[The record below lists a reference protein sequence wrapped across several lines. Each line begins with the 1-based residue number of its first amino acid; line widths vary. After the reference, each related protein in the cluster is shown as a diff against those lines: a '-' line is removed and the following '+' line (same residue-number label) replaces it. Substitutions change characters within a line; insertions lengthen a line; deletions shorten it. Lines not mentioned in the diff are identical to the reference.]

1 MGLFSRTPPRPPAGA
16 VVVDK
21 MVQKP
26 PLGLWADGFGR
37 LSTRSLQALIV
48 LGAATLLFIG
58 LRSVTVVTIPV
69 LLALI
74 FASAFAPAMRWM
86 RGRGIPSVLATII
99 TLLAVVIILGGVGW
113 LIVWAVQDQWDDLYS
128 QGEEGFQELLAW
140 VQGLPFAPSD
150 DQLESA
156 RNAVI
161 DFVTSSQFGTGAL
174 RGVSAIGNFLA
185 GAVLLVTVL
194 YFFLKDGPRMWEFVL
209 RPFEGENYARGKR
222 IGERTVHTFGSY
234 LRGTALVALVDA
246 VGIGIGLIILQ
257 VPLAL
262 PLVVLTFVLSF
273 IPIVGAVL
281 AGAIAALVALV
292 ALGPVQ
298 ALIVVGVIVLVQQLE
313 SNILQPFL
321 MGRTMRLNA
330 FVVLIALAAGTVL
343 GGILGAILA
352 VPLTA
357 AAWGVVQVWDGPDTP
372 ARWARRKRAEGDD
385 RESLPDRVAQRS
397 LDRPRTERASQPTG
411 S

>member
-1 MGLFSRTPPRPPAGA
+1 MGLFRRTPPRPPAGA
-16 VVVDK
+16 VVDEIVE
-21 MVQKP
+21 KP
-26 PLGLWADGFGR
+26 PLGMWADGFGR
-37 LSTRSLQALIV
+37 LATRSLQALIV
-48 LGAATLLFIG
+48 LGIATLLFIG

-86 RGRGIPSVLATII
+86 RRRGVPSALASVI
-99 TLLAVVIILGGVGW
+99 TLLTIVLILGGVGW
-113 LIVWAVQDQWDDLYS
+113 LIVWAVRDQWNELYA
-128 QGEEGFQELLAW
+128 QGEEGFQTLLAW
-140 VQGLPFAPSD
+140 VQDLPFAPTG
-150 DQLESA
+150 DQLEGA
-156 RNAVI
+156 RTAIV
-161 DFVTSSQFGTGAL
+161 DFVTSAQFGSGAL
-174 RGVSAIGNFLA
+174 AGVSAIGNFLA
-185 GAVLLVTVL
+185 GFVLLVTVL
-194 YFFLKDGPRMWEFVL
+194 YFFLKDGPRMWEFLL
-209 RPFEGENYARGKR
+209 RPFEGDDYARGKR
-222 IGERTVHTFGSY
+222 IGERTVSTFGSY

-246 VGIGIGLIILQ
+246 VGIGIGLLILQ

-298 ALIVVGVIVLVQQLE
+298 ALIVVGIVVLVQQLE

-357 AAWGVVQVWDGPDTP
+357 AAWGIVQVWDGPDTP
-372 ARWARRKRAEGDD
+372 ARWARRKRPEGDTRD
-385 RESLPDRVAQRS
+385 TLPDRVAQRS
-397 LDRPRTERASQPTG
+397 LDRPSSERSAQRKG
-411 S
+411 A

>member
-1 MGLFSRTPPRPPAGA
+1 MGLFRRTPPRPPAGA
-16 VVVDK
+16 IVDK
-21 MVQKP
+21 MVEKP
-26 PLGLWADGFGR
+26 PLGMWADGFGR
-37 LSTRSLQALIV
+37 LATRSLQSLIV
-48 LGAATLLFIG
+48 LGIATLLFIG

-69 LLALI
+69 LLAVI
-74 FASAFAPAMRWM
+74 FASAFAPVMRWM
-86 RGRGIPSVLATII
+86 RRRGVPAALASVI
-99 TLLAVVIILGGVGW
+99 TLLTIVLILGGVGW
-113 LIVWAVQDQWDDLYS
+113 LIVWAVRGQWDELYA
-128 QGEEGFQELLAW
+128 QGEEGFQTLLAW
-140 VQGLPFAPSD
+140 VQGLPFAPTD
-150 DQLESA
+150 DQLEGARTAIVDFSA
-156 RNAVI
+156 V
-161 DFVTSSQFGTGAL
+161 
-174 RGVSAIGNFLA
+174 GNFLA
-185 GAVLLVTVL
+185 GFVLLVTVL
-194 YFFLKDGPRMWEFVL
+194 YFFLKDGPRMWEFLL
-209 RPFEGENYARGKR
+209 RPFEGEDYARGKR
-222 IGERTVHTFGSY
+222 IGERTVSTFGSY

-246 VGIGIGLIILQ
+246 VGIGIGLLILQ

-298 ALIVVGVIVLVQQLE
+298 ALIVVGIVVLVQQLE

-357 AAWGVVQVWDGPDTP
+357 AAWGIVQVWDGPDTP
-372 ARWARRKRAEGDD
+372 ARWARRKRPEGDT
-385 RESLPDRVAQRS
+385 RETLPDRVAQRS
-397 LDRPRTERASQPTG
+397 LDRPRAERAPRPKDA
-411 S
+411 

>member
-1 MGLFSRTPPRPPAGA
+1 MGLFRRTPPRPPAGA
-16 VVVDK
+16 IVDA
-21 MVQKP
+21 MVEKP
-26 PLGLWADGFGR
+26 PLGMWADGFGR
-37 LSTRSLQALIV
+37 LATRSLQTLIV
-48 LGAATLLFIG
+48 LGIATLLFIG

-86 RGRGIPSVLATII
+86 RRRGVPSALASVI
-99 TLLAVVIILGGVGW
+99 TLLTIVIILGGVGW
-113 LIVWAVQDQWDDLYS
+113 LIVWAVRGQWDELYA
-128 QGEEGFQELLAW
+128 QGEEGFQTLLAW
-140 VQGLPFAPSD
+140 IQDLPFAPTD
-150 DQLESA
+150 DQLEGA
-156 RNAVI
+156 RTAIV
-161 DFVTSSQFGTGAL
+161 DFVTSAQFGSGAL
-174 RGVSAIGNFLA
+174 AGVSAIGNFLA
-185 GAVLLVTVL
+185 GFVLLVTVL
-194 YFFLKDGPRMWEFVL
+194 YFFLKDGPRMWEFLL
-209 RPFEGENYARGKR
+209 RPFEGGNYARGKR
-222 IGERTVHTFGSY
+222 IGERTVSTFGSY

-246 VGIGIGLIILQ
+246 VGIGIGLLILQ

-273 IPIVGAVL
+273 IPIVGAVV

-298 ALIVVGVIVLVQQLE
+298 ALIVVGIVVLVQQLE

-357 AAWGVVQVWDGPDTP
+357 AAWGIVQVWDGPDTP
-372 ARWARRKRAEGDD
+372 ARWARRKRPEGDT
-385 RESLPDRVAQRS
+385 RETLPDRVAQRS
-397 LDRPRTERASQPTG
+397 LDRPRMERAARPKG
-411 S
+411 A

>member
-1 MGLFSRTPPRPPAGA
+1 MGLFRRTPPRPPAGA
-16 VVVDK
+16 IVEE
-21 MVQKP
+21 MVEKP
-26 PLGLWADGFGR
+26 PLGMWADGFGR
-37 LSTRSLQALIV
+37 LATRSLQALIV
-48 LGAATLLFIG
+48 LGIATLLFIG

-86 RGRGIPSVLATII
+86 RRRGVPSALASVI
-99 TLLAVVIILGGVGW
+99 TLLAIVLILGGVGW
-113 LIVWAVQDQWDDLYS
+113 LIVWAVRGQWDELYA
-128 QGEEGFQELLAW
+128 QGEEGFQTLLAW
-140 VQGLPFAPSD
+140 VQGLPFAPTD
-150 DQLESA
+150 EQLEGA
-156 RNAVI
+156 RTAII
-161 DFVTSSQFGTGAL
+161 DFVTSSQFGSGAL
-174 RGVSAIGNFLA
+174 RGVSAVGNFLA
-185 GAVLLVTVL
+185 GFVLLVTVL
-194 YFFLKDGPRMWEFVL
+194 YFFLKDGPRMWEFLL

-222 IGERTVHTFGSY
+222 IGERTVSTFGSY

-246 VGIGIGLIILQ
+246 VGIGIGLLILQ

-298 ALIVVGVIVLVQQLE
+298 ALIVVGIVVVVQQLE

-357 AAWGVVQVWDGPDTP
+357 AAWGIVQVWDGPDTP
-372 ARWARRKRAEGDD
+372 ARWAQRKRPEGDT
-385 RESLPDRVAQRS
+385 RETLPDRVAQRS
-397 LDRPRTERASQPTG
+397 LDRPRVERAARPKDA
-411 S
+411 

>member
-1 MGLFSRTPPRPPAGA
+1 MGLFRRTPPRPPAVA
-16 VVVDK
+16 VADEIVE
-21 MVQKP
+21 KP
-26 PLGLWADGFGR
+26 PLGMWADGFGR
-37 LSTRSLQALIV
+37 LATRSLQALIV
-48 LGAATLLFIG
+48 LGIATLLFIG

-86 RGRGIPSVLATII
+86 RRRGVPSALASVI
-99 TLLAVVIILGGVGW
+99 TLLTIVIILGGVGW
-113 LIVWAVQDQWDDLYS
+113 LIVWAVRGQWDELYA
-128 QGEEGFQELLAW
+128 QGEEGFQTLLAW
-140 VQGLPFAPSD
+140 VRDLPFAPTD
-150 DQLESA
+150 DQLEGA
-156 RNAVI
+156 RTAIV
-161 DFVTSSQFGTGAL
+161 DFVTSAQFGSGAL

-185 GAVLLVTVL
+185 GFVLLVTVL
-194 YFFLKDGPRMWEFVL
+194 YFFLKDGPRMWEFLL

-222 IGERTVHTFGSY
+222 IGERTVSTFGSY

-246 VGIGIGLIILQ
+246 VGIGIGLLILQ

-298 ALIVVGVIVLVQQLE
+298 ALIVVGIVVLVQQLE

-357 AAWGVVQVWDGPDTP
+357 AAWGIVQVWDGPDTP
-372 ARWARRKRAEGDD
+372 ARWARRKRPEGDTRD
-385 RESLPDRVAQRS
+385 ALPDRVAQRS
-397 LDRPRTERASQPTG
+397 LDRPRAERSAQPKDA
-411 S
+411 

>member
-16 VVVDK
+16 VVDE
-21 MVQKP
+21 MVEKP

-74 FASAFAPAMRWM
+74 FACAFAPAMRWM
-86 RGRGIPSVLATII
+86 RNRGVPSVLATLI

-113 LIVWAVQDQWDDLYS
+113 LIVWAVRDQWNDLYA
-128 QGEEGFQELLAW
+128 QGEEGFQKLLAW
-140 VQGLPFAPSD
+140 VQELPFAPTD
-150 DQLESA
+150 EQLEGA
-156 RNAVI
+156 RNAVV
-161 DFVTSSQFGTGAL
+161 DFVTSAQFGSGAL
-174 RGVSAIGNFLA
+174 AGVSAVGNFLA

-194 YFFLKDGPRMWEFVL
+194 YFFLKDGPRMWEFLL
-209 RPFEGENYARGKR
+209 RPFEGESYARGKR
-222 IGERTVHTFGSY
+222 VGERTVSTFGSY

-246 VGIGIGLIILQ
+246 VGIGIGLVILQ

-281 AGAIAALVALV
+281 AGIIAALVALV

-298 ALIVVGVIVLVQQLE
+298 ALIVVGVMVLVQQLE

-372 ARWARRKRAEGDD
+372 ARWARRKRPEGDARD
-385 RESLPDRVAQRS
+385 TLPNRVAQRS
-397 LDRPRTERASQPTG
+397 LDRPKAERAAQPKG
-411 S
+411 A

>member
-16 VVVDK
+16 VVDE
-21 MVQKP
+21 MVEKP
-26 PLGLWADGFGR
+26 PLGMWADGFGR
-37 LSTRSLQALIV
+37 LATRSLQTLIV
-48 LGAATLLFIG
+48 LGIATLLFIG
-58 LRSVTVVTIPV
+58 LRAVTVVTIPV

-74 FASAFAPAMRWM
+74 FASAFAPVMRWM
-86 RGRGIPSVLATII
+86 RRRGVPSALASVI
-99 TLLAVVIILGGVGW
+99 TLLTIVIILGGVGW
-113 LIVWAVQDQWDDLYS
+113 LIVWAVRGQWDDLYA
-128 QGEEGFQELLAW
+128 QGEEGFQTLLAW
-140 VQGLPFAPSD
+140 VQDLPFAPTD
-150 DQLESA
+150 DQLEGA
-156 RNAVI
+156 RTAIV
-161 DFVTSSQFGTGAL
+161 DFVTSAQFGSGAL
-174 RGVSAIGNFLA
+174 AGVSAIGNFVA
-185 GAVLLVTVL
+185 GFVLLVTVL
-194 YFFLKDGPRMWEFVL
+194 YFFLKDGPRMWEFLL

-222 IGERTVHTFGSY
+222 IGERTVSTFGSY

-246 VGIGIGLIILQ
+246 VGIGIGLVILQ

-273 IPIVGAVL
+273 IPIVGAVV

-298 ALIVVGVIVLVQQLE
+298 ALIVVGIVVLVQQLE

-357 AAWGVVQVWDGPDTP
+357 AAWGIVQVWDGPDTP
-372 ARWARRKRAEGDD
+372 ARWARRKRPEGDT
-385 RESLPDRVAQRS
+385 RETLPDRVAQRS
-397 LDRPRTERASQPTG
+397 LDRPKAERTAQPKG
-411 S
+411 A

>member
-16 VVVDK
+16 IVDQVTEK
-21 MVQKP
+21 T
-26 PLGLWADGFGR
+26 PLGLWGDGFGR
-37 LSTRSLQALIV
+37 LATRSLQALIV

-74 FASAFAPAMRWM
+74 FACAFAPAMGWM
-86 RGRGIPSVLATII
+86 RRRGVPSTLATLI

-113 LIVWAVQDQWDDLYS
+113 LIVWAVRDQWNDLYA
-128 QGEEGFQELLAW
+128 QGEEGFQQLLAW
-140 VQGLPFAPSD
+140 VQSLPFAPTD
-150 DQLESA
+150 EQLEAA

-161 DFVTSSQFGTGAL
+161 DFVTSAQFGSGAL
-174 RGVSAIGNFLA
+174 AGVSAIGNFLA

-194 YFFLKDGPRMWEFVL
+194 YFFLKDGPRMWEFLL

-222 IGERTVHTFGSY
+222 VGERTVSTFGSY

-246 VGIGIGLIILQ
+246 VGIGIGLLILQ

-281 AGAIAALVALV
+281 AGIIAALVALV

-298 ALIVVGVIVLVQQLE
+298 ALIVVGIIVLVQQLE

-372 ARWARRKRAEGDD
+372 ARWARRKRPEGDARD
-385 RESLPDRVAQRS
+385 SLPDRVAQRS
-397 LDRPRTERASQPTG
+397 LDRPRAERASQPKG
-411 S
+411 A

>member
-1 MGLFSRTPPRPPAGA
+1 MGLFRRTPPRPPAGA
-16 VVVDK
+16 IVDK
-21 MVQKP
+21 MVEKP
-26 PLGLWADGFGR
+26 PLGMWADGFGR
-37 LSTRSLQALIV
+37 LATRSLQALIV
-48 LGAATLLFIG
+48 LGIATLLFIG

-86 RGRGIPSVLATII
+86 RGRGVPSALASVI
-99 TLLAVVIILGGVGW
+99 TLLTIVIILGGVGW
-113 LIVWAVQDQWDDLYS
+113 LIVWAVRGQWNDLYA
-128 QGEEGFQELLAW
+128 QGEEGFQTLLAW
-140 VQGLPFAPSD
+140 IQDLPFAPTD
-150 DQLESA
+150 EQLEGA
-156 RNAVI
+156 RTAII
-161 DFVTSSQFGTGAL
+161 DFVTSAQFGSGAL
-174 RGVSAIGNFLA
+174 AGVSAIGNFLA
-185 GAVLLVTVL
+185 GFVLLVTVL
-194 YFFLKDGPRMWEFVL
+194 YFFLKDGPRMWEFLL
-209 RPFEGENYARGKR
+209 RPFEGENYSRGKR
-222 IGERTVHTFGSY
+222 IGERTVSTFGSY

-246 VGIGIGLIILQ
+246 VGIGIGLLILQ

-273 IPIVGAVL
+273 IPIVGAVV

-298 ALIVVGVIVLVQQLE
+298 ALIVVGIVVLVQQLE

-357 AAWGVVQVWDGPDTP
+357 AAWGIVQVWDGPDTP
-372 ARWARRKRAEGDD
+372 ARWARRKRPEGDT
-385 RESLPDRVAQRS
+385 RVTLPDRVAERS
-397 LDRPRTERASQPTG
+397 LDRPRGERAARTKDA
-411 S
+411 

>member
-1 MGLFSRTPPRPPAGA
+1 MGLFSRTPPRQPADA
-16 VVVDK
+16 IVDE
-21 MVQKP
+21 MVEKP
-26 PLGLWADGFGR
+26 PLGMWADGFGR

-48 LGAATLLFIG
+48 LGIATLLFIG

-74 FASAFAPAMRWM
+74 FASAFAPAMGWM
-86 RGRGIPSVLATII
+86 RRRGVPSALAAVI
-99 TLLAVVIILGGVGW
+99 TLLTILLILGGVGW
-113 LIVWAVQDQWDDLYS
+113 LIVWTVRGQWDDLYT
-128 QGEEGFQELLAW
+128 QGEEGFQTLLAW
-140 VQGLPFAPSD
+140 VQDLPFAPTG
-150 DQLESA
+150 DQIEGA
-156 RNAVI
+156 RTAII
-161 DFVTSSQFGTGAL
+161 DFVTSAQFGSGAL
-174 RGVSAIGNFLA
+174 AGVSAIGNFLA
-185 GAVLLVTVL
+185 GFVLLVTVL
-194 YFFLKDGPRMWEFVL
+194 YFFLKDGPRMWEFLL

-222 IGERTVHTFGSY
+222 IGERTVSTFGSY

-246 VGIGIGLIILQ
+246 VGIGIGLLILQ

-298 ALIVVGVIVLVQQLE
+298 ALIVVGIVVLVQQLE

-343 GGILGAILA
+343 GGILGAVLA

-372 ARWARRKRAEGDD
+372 ARWARRKRPEGEGRDT
-385 RESLPDRVAQRS
+385 LPDRVAQRS
-397 LDRPRTERASQPTG
+397 LDRPRAERAARPNG
-411 S
+411 A

>member
-16 VVVDK
+16 IVDEVVE
-21 MVQKP
+21 KP
-26 PLGLWADGFGR
+26 PLGMWADGFGR
-37 LSTRSLQALIV
+37 LATRSLQTLIV
-48 LGAATLLFIG
+48 LGIATLLFIG

-86 RGRGIPSVLATII
+86 RRRGVPSALAAVI
-99 TLLAVVIILGGVGW
+99 TLLTIIIILGAVGW
-113 LIVWAVQDQWDDLYS
+113 LIVWAVRGQWDQLYA
-128 QGEEGFQELLAW
+128 QGEEGFQTLLAW
-140 VQGLPFAPSD
+140 VQNLPFAPTD
-150 DQLESA
+150 DQLEGA
-156 RNAVI
+156 RTAIV
-161 DFVTSSQFGTGAL
+161 DFVTSAQFGSGAL
-174 RGVSAIGNFLA
+174 RGVSAVGNFLA
-185 GAVLLVTVL
+185 GFVLLVTVL
-194 YFFLKDGPRMWEFVL
+194 YFFLKDGPRMWEFLL
-209 RPFEGENYARGKR
+209 RPFEGEDYARGKR
-222 IGERTVHTFGSY
+222 IGERTVSTFGSY

-246 VGIGIGLIILQ
+246 VGIGIGLLILQ

-273 IPIVGAVL
+273 IPIVGAVV
-281 AGAIAALVALV
+281 AGAVAALVALV

-298 ALIVVGVIVLVQQLE
+298 ALIVVGIVVLVQQLE

-357 AAWGVVQVWDGPDTP
+357 AAWGIVQVWDGPDTP
-372 ARWARRKRAEGDD
+372 ARWARRKRPEGDT
-385 RESLPDRVAQRS
+385 RETLPDRVAQRS
-397 LDRPRTERASQPTG
+397 LDRPRVERAAQPKDA
-411 S
+411 

>member
-16 VVVDK
+16 IVDQ
-21 MVQKP
+21 VTEKP
-26 PLGLWADGFGR
+26 PLGLWGDGFGR
-37 LSTRSLQALIV
+37 LATRSLQALIV

-74 FASAFAPAMRWM
+74 FACAFAPAMGWM
-86 RGRGIPSVLATII
+86 RRRGVHSTLATLI

-113 LIVWAVQDQWDDLYS
+113 LIVWAVRDQWNDLYA
-128 QGEEGFQELLAW
+128 QGEEGFQQLLAW
-140 VQGLPFAPSD
+140 VQSLPFAPTD
-150 DQLESA
+150 EQLEAA

-161 DFVTSSQFGTGAL
+161 DFVTSAQFGSGAL
-174 RGVSAIGNFLA
+174 AGVSAIGNFLA

-194 YFFLKDGPRMWEFVL
+194 YFFLKDGPRMWEFLL

-222 IGERTVHTFGSY
+222 VGERTVSTFGSY

-246 VGIGIGLIILQ
+246 VGIGIGLLILQ

-281 AGAIAALVALV
+281 AGIIAALVALV

-298 ALIVVGVIVLVQQLE
+298 ALIVVGIIVLVQQLE

-372 ARWARRKRAEGDD
+372 ARWARRKRPEADARD
-385 RESLPDRVAQRS
+385 SLPDRVAQRS
-397 LDRPRTERASQPTG
+397 LDRPRAERASQPKG
-411 S
+411 A

>member
-1 MGLFSRTPPRPPAGA
+1 
-16 VVVDK
+16 
-21 MVQKP
+21 
-26 PLGLWADGFGR
+26 
-37 LSTRSLQALIV
+37 
-48 LGAATLLFIG
+48 
-58 LRSVTVVTIPV
+58 
-69 LLALI
+69 
-74 FASAFAPAMRWM
+74 
-86 RGRGIPSVLATII
+86 
-99 TLLAVVIILGGVGW
+99 
-113 LIVWAVQDQWDDLYS
+113 
-128 QGEEGFQELLAW
+128 
-140 VQGLPFAPSD
+140 
-150 DQLESA
+150 
-156 RNAVI
+156 
-161 DFVTSSQFGTGAL
+161 
-174 RGVSAIGNFLA
+174 
-185 GAVLLVTVL
+185 
-194 YFFLKDGPRMWEFVL
+194 
-209 RPFEGENYARGKR
+209 
-222 IGERTVHTFGSY
+222 VHTFGSY

-313 SNILQPFL
+313 SNILQPFR

-397 LDRPRTERASQPTG
+397 LDRPRTERASQPKG

>member
-1 MGLFSRTPPRPPAGA
+1 MGLFNRNPPRPPGGA
-16 VVVDK
+16 IVDEVVE
-21 MVQKP
+21 KP

-37 LSTRSLQALIV
+37 LATRSLQALIV
-48 LGAATLLFIG
+48 LGIAALLFVG

-74 FASAFAPAMRWM
+74 FACAFAPAMRWM
-86 RGRGIPSVLATII
+86 RARRVPSTLATLI

-113 LIVWAVQDQWDDLYS
+113 LIVWAVRDQWDDLYA
-128 QGEEGFQELLAW
+128 QGEEGFQQLLAW
-140 VQGLPFAPSD
+140 VQDLPFAPTDAQVD
-150 DQLESA
+150 DA
-156 RNAVI
+156 RNAVV
-161 DFVTSSQFGTGAL
+161 DFVTSAQFGSGAL
-174 RGVSAIGNFLA
+174 AGVSAIGNFLA
-185 GAVLLVTVL
+185 GSVLLVTVL
-194 YFFLKDGPRMWEFVL
+194 YFFLKDGPRMWEFLL

-222 IGERTVHTFGSY
+222 IGERTVSTFGSY

-246 VGIGIGLIILQ
+246 VGIGIGLVILQ

-281 AGAIAALVALV
+281 AGVIAALVALV

-298 ALIVVGVIVLVQQLE
+298 ALIVVGIIVLVQQLE

-372 ARWARRKRAEGDD
+372 ARWARRKRPEGDARD
-385 RESLPDRVAQRS
+385 TLPDRVAQRS
-397 LDRPRTERASQPTG
+397 LDRPKAERAAQPKG
-411 S
+411 A

>member
-1 MGLFSRTPPRPPAGA
+1 MGLFSRTPPRPPADA
-16 VVVDK
+16 IADE
-21 MVQKP
+21 MVEKP
-26 PLGLWADGFGR
+26 PLGMWADGFGR

-48 LGAATLLFIG
+48 LGIATLLFIG

-74 FASAFAPAMRWM
+74 FASAFAPAMGWM
-86 RGRGIPSVLATII
+86 RRRGVPSALAAVI
-99 TLLAVVIILGGVGW
+99 TLLAIVLILGGVGW
-113 LIVWAVQDQWDDLYS
+113 LIVWAVRGQWDELYT
-128 QGEEGFQELLAW
+128 QGEEGFQTLLVW
-140 VQGLPFAPSD
+140 VQGLPFAPTD
-150 DQLESA
+150 DQIEGA
-156 RNAVI
+156 RTAII
-161 DFVTSSQFGTGAL
+161 DFVTSSQFGSGAL

-185 GAVLLVTVL
+185 GFVLLVTVL
-194 YFFLKDGPRMWEFVL
+194 YFFLKDGPRMWEFLL

-222 IGERTVHTFGSY
+222 IGERTVSTFGSY

-246 VGIGIGLIILQ
+246 VGIGIGLVILQ

-298 ALIVVGVIVLVQQLE
+298 ALIVVGIVVLVQQLE

-357 AAWGVVQVWDGPDTP
+357 AAWGIVQVWDGPDTP
-372 ARWARRKRAEGDD
+372 ARWARRKRPEGDGRD
-385 RESLPDRVAQRS
+385 ALPDRVAQRS
-397 LDRPRTERASQPTG
+397 LDRPRAERAAQPKG
-411 S
+411 A

>member
-1 MGLFSRTPPRPPAGA
+1 MGLFRRTPPRPPAGA
-16 VVVDK
+16 IVEE
-21 MVQKP
+21 MVEKP
-26 PLGLWADGFGR
+26 PLGMWADGFGR
-37 LSTRSLQALIV
+37 LATRSLQALIV
-48 LGAATLLFIG
+48 LGIATLLFIG

-86 RGRGIPSVLATII
+86 RRRGVPSALASVI
-99 TLLAVVIILGGVGW
+99 TLLAIVLILGGVGW
-113 LIVWAVQDQWDDLYS
+113 LIVWAVRGQWDELYA
-128 QGEEGFQELLAW
+128 QGEEGFQTLLAW
-140 VQGLPFAPSD
+140 VQGLPFAPTD
-150 DQLESA
+150 EQLEAA
-156 RNAVI
+156 RTAIV
-161 DFVTSSQFGTGAL
+161 DFVTSAQFGSGAL
-174 RGVSAIGNFLA
+174 AGVSAIGNLLA
-185 GAVLLVTVL
+185 GFVLLVTVL
-194 YFFLKDGPRMWEFVL
+194 YFFLKDGPRMWEFLL
-209 RPFEGENYARGKR
+209 RPFEGEQYARGKR
-222 IGERTVHTFGSY
+222 IGERTVSTFGSY

-246 VGIGIGLIILQ
+246 VGIGIGLLILQ

-273 IPIVGAVL
+273 IPIVGAVV

-298 ALIVVGVIVLVQQLE
+298 ALIVVGIVVLVQQLE

-343 GGILGAILA
+343 GGILGAVLA

-357 AAWGVVQVWDGPDTP
+357 AAWGIVQVWNGPDTP
-372 ARWARRKRAEGDD
+372 ARWAQRKRPEGDN
-385 RESLPDRVAQRS
+385 RETLPDRVAQRS
-397 LDRPRTERASQPTG
+397 IDRPRMERAARPQDA
-411 S
+411 

>member
-1 MGLFSRTPPRPPAGA
+1 MGLFSRTPQRPPAGA
-16 VVVDK
+16 VADK
-21 MVQKP
+21 MVER
-26 PLGLWADGFGR
+26 PLGLWTDGFGR
-37 LSTRSLQALIV
+37 LSTRSLQAVIV

-58 LRSVTVVTIPV
+58 LRSVTVVTIPL

-74 FASAFAPAMRWM
+74 FACAFAPAMGWM
-86 RGRGIPSVLATII
+86 RNRGVPSILATLI

-113 LIVWAVQDQWDDLYS
+113 LIVWAVRDQWNDLYA
-128 QGEEGFQELLAW
+128 QGEEGFQQLLAW
-140 VQGLPFAPSD
+140 VQDLPFAPTD
-150 DQLESA
+150 EQLEAA
-156 RNAVI
+156 RNAVV
-161 DFVTSSQFGTGAL
+161 DFVTSAQFGSGAL
-174 RGVSAIGNFLA
+174 AGVSAIGNFLA

-194 YFFLKDGPRMWEFVL
+194 YFFLKDGPRMWEFLL
-209 RPFEGENYARGKR
+209 RPFEGESYARGKR
-222 IGERTVHTFGSY
+222 IGERTVTTFGSY

-246 VGIGIGLIILQ
+246 VGIGIGLVILQ

-281 AGAIAALVALV
+281 AGVIAALVALV

-298 ALIVVGVIVLVQQLE
+298 ALIVVGIIVLVQQLE

-372 ARWARRKRAEGDD
+372 ARWARRKRPEGDAGD
-385 RESLPDRVAQRS
+385 TLPDRVAQRS
-397 LDRPRTERASQPTG
+397 LDRPRAERGTQPK
-411 S
+411 SV